1 MESSTFGHITDWND
15 VIKKET
21 KGRNDADLG
30 EVLEVKDDIV
40 ITERGTL
47 SKEKFYLPKSIP
59 HGFNGH
65 TLLFDITEEEAK
77 ERFMNDPASTQGS
90 KIQSTTTTS
99 SSTSTTA
106 TADVEKP
113 IPVIEEKLEL
123 SKKETIQEAK
133 VIKKPRID
141 FKTVEVELTHEELII
156 EKRQPAQSNTSSS
169 STSSTITT
177 SSSTTTT
184 TTSTTPDIAQT
195 KTEISIPLKRE
206 DVIVSKKP
214 HVKEEIVIKKKPVTE
229 TKTISEQLITEK
241 VSIRNPAGE
250 EVTEQTQEKE
260 GDREERGVE
269 GGGVKVDEK
278 ELQ

>member
-1 MESSTFGHITDWND
+1 MESSTFGHITDWNE
-15 VIKKET
+15 VIKKEAR
-21 KGRNDADLG
+21 GRNDADLG

-59 HGFNGH
+59 HEFNGH

-77 ERFMNDPASTQGS
+77 ERFMNDPALAQGS
-90 KIQSTTTTS
+90 KIQSTTTLA
-99 SSTSTTA
+99 STSTT

-113 IPVIEEKLEL
+113 IPVIEEKLEV

-156 EKRQPAQSNTSSS
+156 EKRPVKANIAASPSSLEIAQS
-169 STSSTITT
+169 
-177 SSSTTTT
+177 
-184 TTSTTPDIAQT
+184 

-206 DVIVSKKP
+206 DVI
-214 HVKEEIVIKKKPVTE
+214 
-229 TKTISEQLITEK
+229 
-241 VSIRNPAGE
+241 
-250 EVTEQTQEKE
+250 
-260 GDREERGVE
+260 
-269 GGGVKVDEK
+269 
-278 ELQ
+278 